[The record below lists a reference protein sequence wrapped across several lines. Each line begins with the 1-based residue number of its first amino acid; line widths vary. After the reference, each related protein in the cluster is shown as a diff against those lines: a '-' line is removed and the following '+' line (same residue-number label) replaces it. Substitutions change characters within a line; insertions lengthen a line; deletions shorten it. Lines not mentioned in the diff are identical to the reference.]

1 MKLHKKLYYI
11 KLRSHDHRLIKSA
24 VNLWFT
30 AADHLNLQRSNLIDM
45 PTKKSSIILLRSP
58 HVYKKS
64 REKFQF
70 IRCRSMFI
78 VYDSNSF
85 EYQNKVKRFIDL
97 LTEYQ
102 IPGISFQI
110 IKMSSVK
117 KI

>member
-30 AADHLNLQRSNLIDM
+30 AADHLNIKRSNIIDM
-45 PTKKSSIILLRSP
+45 PTKRSSVVLLRSP

-70 IRCRSMFI
+70 IKCRSMFI
-78 VYDSNSF
+78 IYDSGSF
-85 EYQNKVKRFIDL
+85 EYQNKVKKFIEL
-97 LTEYQ
+97 LTEYL
-102 IPGISFQI
+102 IPGVSFQI
-110 IKMSSVK
+110 IKINSIK